1 MLPIGDTWWEIL
13 RYIET
18 HKALG
23 EFNFSEQP
31 VEDVVQQMALLD
43 EDSRDA
49 LCLTRKAVSEICRD
63 TTLMRWVRHQRF
75 EKLFA
80 SRLATINALKP
91 VLYGAAYP
99 QARFERAMVVGWDIM
114 MSRIDWGLGQWKPID
129 VLQYIRERPGLG
141 QAFSWH
147 LHWNSEDFMWPYFIK
162 KLLAN
167 EAENWPP
174 RENLLLILNF
184 DETVASGELL
194 FDFLLR
200 LDASLLTLM
209 QQTPAIVVKA
219 FNQRPNSPFWLKFL
233 NKSPPHENWFATQP
247 FVNIESVVLVARRL
261 QLDAAGNRLPEE
273 IATTVAVKCR
283 QTGAFYR
290 LSHDDRVWVANL
302 YYPDR
307 DQRLEVR
314 DFSELIFVIGSV
326 DVMETMDRVMR
337 IDKSVLY
344 PEPRAQYWFSAVAN
358 LNRFGLTSA
367 VNKGLEYPDAFLW
380 VVYRAWYEKI
390 NIMPYARDLNRLI
403 DTIDVER
410 LDGLASR
417 VRYEKIN
424 AALKEELGR
433 IAEKSLKVK
442 RK

>member
-1 MLPIGDTWWEIL
+1 
-13 RYIET
+13 
-18 HKALG
+18 
-23 EFNFSEQP
+23 
-31 VEDVVQQMALLD
+31 
-43 EDSRDA
+43 
-49 LCLTRKAVSEICRD
+49 
-63 TTLMRWVRHQRF
+63 
-75 EKLFA
+75 
-80 SRLATINALKP
+80 
-91 VLYGAAYP
+91 
-99 QARFERAMVVGWDIM
+99 
-114 MSRIDWGLGQWKPID
+114 
-129 VLQYIRERPGLG
+129 
-141 QAFSWH
+141 
-147 LHWNSEDFMWPYFIK
+147 MWPYFIK

-194 FDFLLR
+194 FDFLLC

-290 LSHDDRVWVANL
+290 LSHDERVWVANL

-344 PEPRAQYWFSAVAN
+344 PEPRAQYWFSAVTN

-367 VNKGLEYPDAFLW
+367 VNKGIAYPDAFLW
-380 VVYRAWYEKI
+380 VVYRAWYAKI